1 MAYHP
6 GTGAL
11 YVPFNLNCE
20 TAAFAPVERP
30 AGGGGGGAVR
40 GRLHHFHPQAP
51 DQLGEFQA
59 LDLRTGE
66 TSGAASP
73 CALSYAGESRW

>member
-11 YVPFNLNCE
+11 YVPLNLNCE
-20 TAAFAPVERP
+20 TAAFAPVERR
-30 AGGGGGGAVR
+30 AGSGGESAVR
-40 GRLHHFHPQAP
+40 GRLNHFHPQAP

-66 TSGAASP
+66 TLWCQRLRVP
-73 CALSYAGESRW
+73 TTRRR